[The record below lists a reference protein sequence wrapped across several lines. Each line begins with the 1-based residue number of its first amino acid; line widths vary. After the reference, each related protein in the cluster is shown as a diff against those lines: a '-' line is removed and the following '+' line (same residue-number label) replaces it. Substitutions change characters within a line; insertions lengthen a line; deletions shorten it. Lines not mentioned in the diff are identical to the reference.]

1 MSQQAF
7 DPQANEL
14 ERLRQAG
21 AIEPQAQESQDA
33 QSVGADGDLERSL
46 KRAEAVEAWLNQ
58 ENELANNDTVGSIG
72 SEPLTLPKPEGSDN
86 SSESATEPCKALVA
100 IDQRNSQWEEISD
113 GLPAGTDLLLLD
125 SDRSGLSQI
134 QEALQAGQDAGLG
147 YSSLAVIGSE
157 GSDGLLLGSDSLT
170 GGESDLA
177 ELGDDLIGDMRVKL
191 FSDGIAP
198 SATEP
203 AAAEPTDPA
212 GITTVVGESANELL
226 VDARLTLRTAAAKGT
241 VEAAVDRAFDEA
253 NRDAVSE
260 KLDHFLNGKTR
271 PEISWASFDDS
282 KVQGAFIAETNTILI
297 SEELQGSTSTLQAVV
312 LEEIGHWLEQGND
325 TAGDEG
331 ERFASQIVG
340 DNGPIDAAADSTTLV
355 INGVAYAAELSLAGT
370 PVTSRSRLNRHQLRP
385 ESN

>member
-58 ENELANNDTVGSIG
+58 ESELANNDTVGSIG

-86 SSESATEPCKALVA
+86 SSESAAEPCKALVA
-100 IDQRNSQWEEISD
+100 IDQRNSQWQEISD

-134 QEALQAGQDAGLG
+134 QDALQAGQDAGLG

-157 GSDGLLLGSDSLT
+157 SSDGLLLGSDSLT

-198 SATEP
+198 SAAEP
-203 AAAEPTDPA
+203 AAAGPADPA

-226 VDARLTLRTAAAKGT
+226 VDARLTLRTAAAKGS
-241 VEAAVDRAFDEA
+241 VESAVDRAFDEA
-253 NRDAVSE
+253 NRDAVSN
-260 KLDHFLNGKTR
+260 KLDQFLNGKTR
-271 PEISWASFDDS
+271 PEINWASFDDPS
-282 KVQGAFIAETNTILI
+282 V
-297 SEELQGSTSTLQAVV
+297 S
-312 LEEIGHWLEQGND
+312 IG
-325 TAGDEG
+325 
-331 ERFASQIVG
+331 IV
-340 DNGPIDAAADSTTLV
+340 I
-355 INGVAYAAELSLAGT
+355 
-370 PVTSRSRLNRHQLRP
+370 
-385 ESN
+385 